1 MTAQELPDEETMLEM
16 VNVDIF
22 PFFDDYNSETYEFSQ
37 KHQAVQV
44 VTTSLTDVT
53 VLLDNGET
61 VDIPVEY
68 FDSPVLWKETVLTRL
83 GFKL

>member
-22 PFFDDYNSETYEFSQ
+22 PFFDDYNPETYEFSQ

-44 VTTSLTDVT
+44 VTISLADVT

-61 VDIPVEY
+61 VDIPAEY
-68 FDSPVLWKETVLTRL
+68 FTSPGTWKETVLTRL